1 MFDDEYLLLEGVPG
15 SVAWL
20 RGGVV
25 TKAGAVNTSALLSPA
40 FAASP
45 GPNASHTWLGGGATA
60 ALYAT
65 CCGGRRL
72 VIPLRLSA
80 PGYVPENATA
90 AFAVEVLGAAGG
102 GAAGGG
108 AAAGR
113 ALLLVQ
119 ADLLLIFSVSKLRVR
134 VDADASDSAG
144 RPPCMHC
151 DCQRSWT
158 HDGVRTPRHASSLS
172 VGGHVESSCKCIFT
186 CRLPCILAPLRKACM
201 SKASA
206 QLVWRQQHGAHSP
219 KHATELTAARAGH
232 AGGGRGRRTERRRAG
247 PLCTACGGGAA
258 GYGAAGAG

>member
-1 MFDDEYLLLEGVPG
+1 MPQPLLELAAAAQLLLLAWRLDAAEQRAPG
-15 SVAWL
+15 AAAPAPL
-20 RGGVV
+20 GALAGRFAEQLDRLG
-25 TKAGAVNTSALLSPA
+25 KA
-40 FAASP
+40 AAC
-45 GPNASHTWLGGGATA
+45 GGA
-60 ALYAT
+60 
-65 CCGGRRL
+65 
-72 VIPLRLSA
+72 
-80 PGYVPENATA
+80 
-90 AFAVEVLGAAGG
+90 AAGG

-134 VDADASDSAG
+134 VDVDASDSAG

-158 HDGVRTPRHASSLS
+158 HDGVRTPRHANSLS

-186 CRLPCILAPLRKACM
+186 CRLPCILAPLRKACT